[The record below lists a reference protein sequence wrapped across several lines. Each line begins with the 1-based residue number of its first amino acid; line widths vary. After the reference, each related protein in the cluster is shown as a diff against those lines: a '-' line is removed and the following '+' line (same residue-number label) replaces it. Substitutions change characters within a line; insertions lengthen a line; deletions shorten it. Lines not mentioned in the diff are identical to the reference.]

1 MADLASMKTA
11 LKQQFIDLYQLAVPE
26 TTQEEAIRRTLARL
40 NLALGGQAELAGLDG
55 AMQTSLPADWQLALL
70 EGAAARVLDYS
81 LRNNLVRSSED
92 GHLLPVFERRADWL
106 QNKFENSLDF
116 LRSLGLQT
124 SLEAANAT
132 WEWKEEKAQHGY
144 A

>member
-11 LKQQFIDLYQLAVPE
+11 LKLQFIDLYQLAVPE

-55 AMQTSLPADWQLALL
+55 ALQTSLPADWQLALL

-81 LRNNLVRSSED
+81 LRNNLLRSSED

-106 QNKFENSLDF
+106 QNKFEASLDF

-124 SLEAANAT
+124 SLEGANAT
-132 WEWKEEKAQHGY
+132 WEWKEEKAQYGY